1 MNAAIKDMK
10 NIQAGS
16 IPSCAATQI
25 AKIIMTIETESQP
38 WSTNSPSGDAL
49 FVRRA
54 CLPSIA
60 SRDWYTN
67 RPTALKT
74 NAHHGAC
81 EINNI

>member
-1 MNAAIKDMK
+1 MNVAMKDMK

-16 IPSCAATQI
+16 IPSSIATQI

-49 FVRRA
+49 LVRLA
-54 CLPSIA
+54 CLPSMA

-67 RPTALKT
+67 KPTALKI
-74 NAHHGAC
+74 NAQPGAC
-81 EINNI
+81 EI